1 MQTKLKILILTIILA
16 SVSSAFADNTYID
29 NAGSIQTD
37 STAEEH
43 NSVGVALAYNQ
54 NIYDGVGNKIRPFP
68 LLNVTYDNFFLRG
81 SMAGYNA
88 YQDESLTFA
97 FVVQPQ
103 FGGYT
108 SDSSNDLEGMDD
120 TSYLINTGV
129 QAQYRLM
136 PFVLTVSGLHD
147 VTGRTN
153 GNTASA
159 RITVVVPL
167 DDRRLALIPSITATW
182 QDSNITD
189 YYYGVSSSESTS
201 TRPEYEP
208 DSALNLAY
216 GLIMKYK
223 LSENWAATL
232 GYILTQYDDSIADSP
247 IVSRKY
253 ASTALAGISYI
264 F

>member
-1 MQTKLKILILTIILA
+1 MQTKLKILVLTIVLA
-16 SVSSAFADNTYID
+16 GASSVFADSTYID
-29 NAGSIQTD
+29 NAGSIQAD
-37 STAEEH
+37 SSAHEH
-43 NSVGVALAYNQ
+43 NSIGVGFVYNQ

-68 LLNVTYDNFFLRG
+68 LLNVTYDNFFIKG
-81 SMAGYNA
+81 STVGYNA
-88 YQDESLTFA
+88 YEDESLTFS
-97 FVVQPQ
+97 FVLQPQ

-108 SDSSNDLEGMDD
+108 SDSSDDLKGMSD

-136 PFVLTVSGLHD
+136 PFILTVAGLHD

-159 RITVVVPL
+159 RLAVVIPL
-167 DDRRLALIPSITATW
+167 DDRRFALIPTLSATW
-182 QDSNITD
+182 QDKNITD
-189 YYYGVSSSESTS
+189 YYYGVSNSETTS

-208 DSALNLAY
+208 DSALNFSY

-223 LSENWAATL
+223 LTENWVTTL
-232 GYILTQYDDSIADSP
+232 GYILTQLDDQVSDSP

-253 ASTALAGISYI
+253 ASTALAGISYL